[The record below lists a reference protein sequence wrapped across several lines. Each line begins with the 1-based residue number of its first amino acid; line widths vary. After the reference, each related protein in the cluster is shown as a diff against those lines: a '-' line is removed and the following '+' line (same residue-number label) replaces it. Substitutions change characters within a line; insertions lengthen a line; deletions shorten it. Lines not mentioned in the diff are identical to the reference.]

1 MSLIKYARVRRL
13 NRSSNED
20 MKRVMP
26 RGDGIFTLRWT
37 MRTFSLSILAMKS
50 ANSFIS
56 KSVFIISFIASRITT
71 ESSNCL
77 CARNI
82 CSARFWNCFGLTS
95 SAPILRGFSILRLD
109 TSRNL
114 LANNC
119 ESSMYLWRTSRLESS
134 LNNSGIFEISTS

>member
-1 MSLIKYARVRRL
+1 
-13 NRSSNED
+13 
-20 MKRVMP
+20 
-26 RGDGIFTLRWT
+26 

-50 ANSFIS
+50 VNSFIS
-56 KSVFIISFIASRITT
+56 RSVFIISFIASRMTT
-71 ESSNCL
+71 ESSICL
-77 CARNI
+77 CARKI

-119 ESSMYLWRTSRLESS
+119 ESSIYLCNTSRLESS
-134 LNNSGIFEISTS
+134 LNNSGIFDISTSWLNFIMKPFSSKEISLTSTLSRTAIPAKR